1 VTPLEGRRPKL
12 RTVLLA
18 LAAVVVAVTL
28 FRVPLAT
35 VFTLGVLLI
44 CPLLMIGMHGGGHG
58 AEHSTADDVRE
69 DPNDRAGDGGR
80 RVRSA
85 PASPALDLGPDRGAN
100 NNARSAV
107 ILSGL
112 PQDECGTTSLS
123 TLTYREASDLRS
135 SL

>member
-1 VTPLEGRRPKL
+1 MTPLEGRRPKL
-12 RTVLLA
+12 RIVLLA
-18 LAAVVVAVTL
+18 LGAVVVAMTL

-35 VFTLGVLLI
+35 VFTFGVLLI

-85 PASPALDLGPDRGAN
+85 PASSAQDLRPGR
-100 NNARSAV
+100 
-107 ILSGL
+107 
-112 PQDECGTTSLS
+112 GTTNAGTCSH
-123 TLTYREASDLRS
+123 RERFPSGTNAGQPTSPDGPWGL
-135 SL
+135 

>member
-1 VTPLEGRRPKL
+1 MTPFEGRRPKL
-12 RTVLLA
+12 RTLLLA
-18 LAAVVVAVTL
+18 LGGVIVVAVTL

-85 PASPALDLGPDRGAN
+85 LASSAQDLGPGRGAN
-100 NNARSAV
+100 DRRRGVQPS
-107 ILSGL
+107 
-112 PQDECGTTSLS
+112 
-123 TLTYREASDLRS
+123 
-135 SL
+135 

>member
-18 LAAVVVAVTL
+18 LGGVVLVAAL

-58 AEHSTADDVRE
+58 GGHGGERTTADEVQT
-69 DPNDRAGDGGR
+69 DPANRAGDGGR

-85 PASPALDLGPDRGAN
+85 LASPAQDLGSTREAN
-100 NNARSAV
+100 GPTLGGAV
-107 ILSGL
+107 IVSGS
-112 PQDECGTTSLS
+112 PPG
-123 TLTYREASDLRS
+123 RNAGRPN
-135 SL
+135 

>member
-1 VTPLEGRRPKL
+1 MTPLEGRRPKL

-69 DPNDRAGDGGR
+69 DLKYRAGDGGR

-85 PASPALDLGPDRGAN
+85 PASPAPDIDPDRGKQQTPGG
-100 NNARSAV
+100 AV
-107 ILSGL
+107 ILSGFA
-112 PQDECGTTSLS
+112 PRRMRDDEPIDPHVQRGL
-123 TLTYREASDLRS
+123 
-135 SL
+135 

>member
-18 LAAVVVAVTL
+18 LGGIVVVAAL

-58 AEHSTADDVRE
+58 AEHSTSDEVQTNPANRT
-69 DPNDRAGDGGR
+69 GDEGR

-85 PASPALDLGPDRGAN
+85 LASPAQELGSGRGAN
-100 NNARSAV
+100 NQR
-107 ILSGL
+107 
-112 PQDECGTTSLS
+112 
-123 TLTYREASDLRS
+123 REVQS
-135 SL
+135 S